1 MNQLDVYYRALLKYC
16 ELTSTNSDCVRL
28 SSAFANSNIDTD
40 NITVTRA
47 YCTVDEDW
55 ITAIEEGLIHIE
67 KAIKQERQFIYSNGE
82 VIPIEKVKHVSRDSV
97 RHLAKHSELITEYD
111 EGEDIV
117 PDKLYT
123 VERLN
128 DYTVYENRFLYMLL
142 CYLRDFV
149 TLRYNNILDETN
161 KYKGKLTMKKEIV
174 ISKRKINYSVELTE
188 ECKDDRYLT
197 EHNAAKQTIDRIDLI
212 LKTVLAFLSTPLM
225 ESASKVAMLKPPI
238 TKTNVLKMD
247 NSFKGAVALY
257 DFIISYDK
265 PGYTITKE
273 TKEMSPFREDLS
285 REIAEAGIMLSFL
298 TYEYGLGIKSDLKDR
313 YEREEALRKTEAL
326 RQKTEQLEALG
337 RRIKQS
343 GEDPEEYMLELEKH
357 IRALKNENLVI
368 DSIRVEIENCRT
380 KEQTL
385 KLEIKDL
392 TNSIDTLKEEKLLAE
407 QQHIAE
413 IDALNQAHD
422 TNIKEIN
429 SLHESETAQLKSK
442 YNLDIAALK
451 NHISEKDIKHKEEL
465 SEKSRELLE
474 VNEKLAELERR
485 YEELKEHDRLSEAML
500 KGLRA
505 ERNLMTDNDVYTD
518 KESFDELE
526 REYDAFTRFF
536 KSQWKKSKKNIRK
549 EMLTVKNFKN
559 KDENGSEP

>member
-1 MNQLDVYYRALLKYC
+1 MNQLDVYYRALLKYQ
-16 ELTSTNSDCVRL
+16 ELTSANSDCVRL
-28 SSAFANSNIDTD
+28 SSAFANSNTDAD

-47 YCTVDEDW
+47 YCTVEEEW
-55 ITAIEEGLIHIE
+55 INAIEEGLVHIE

-82 VIPIEKVKHVSRDSV
+82 VIPIEKVKHVSKDSV
-97 RHLAKHSELITEYD
+97 RHLAKHSELISEHE

-161 KYKGKLTMKKEIV
+161 KYKGKLTMKKDIV
-174 ISKRKINYSVELTE
+174 VSKRKISYSVELAE
-188 ECKDDRYLT
+188 ENKDDRYLT

-212 LKTVLAFLSTPLM
+212 LKTVLAFLATPLM

-273 TKEMSPFREDLS
+273 TKELSPFRDDLS
-285 REIAEAGIMLSFL
+285 REISEAGIMLSFL
-298 TYEYGLGIKSDLKDR
+298 TYEYGLGIKADLKER
-313 YEREEALRKTEAL
+313 YEKEEARRRTESL
-326 RQKTEQLEALG
+326 KQKTEQLEALG
-337 RRIKQS
+337 RRIKLS
-343 GEDPEEYMLELEKH
+343 GEDPQEYMLELEKH
-357 IRALKNENLVI
+357 LRALKNENLAI
-368 DSIRVEIENCRT
+368 ESIRVELENYKQ
-380 KEQTL
+380 KEKTL

-392 TNSIDTLKEEKLLAE
+392 NDNIDKLKEEKLLAE

-413 IDALNQAHD
+413 VDALNQAHEI
-422 TNIKEIN
+422 NIKEIN
-429 SLHESETAQLKSK
+429 SHHEEETAQLKNK
-442 YNLDIAALK
+442 YNLDIDALK
-451 NHISEKDIKHKEEL
+451 NHISESEIKHKEEL
-465 SEKSRELLE
+465 SEKDRALLE
-474 VNEKLAELERR
+474 ANERIAELERR
-485 YEELKEHDRLSEAML
+485 YEELKEHDRLTEAIL

-505 ERNLMTDNDVYTD
+505 DKKLMTEDDVYTE

-526 REYDAFTRFF
+526 REYEAFTRFF
-536 KSQWKKSKKNIRK
+536 KSQWRKSKKNIRK

-559 KDENGSEP
+559 KDGNGSES